1 MIKVNLHGK
10 LGQDIGESWDL
21 EVSSVAEA
29 LNAIEV
35 NTKKLRKYLI
45 NNLDFG
51 YEILINSTPL
61 FSEIPDIK
69 SIEEIKNTE
78 LFMILDQKIETI
90 DIVPCLIGADFLQ
103 GVSNFFTKTIPKL
116 ISSPVGQIVI
126 GGLGLAAGIGV
137 GVAFPSFMPLA
148 VGLGMASIGLISAG
162 TSALLSKPPPNIPFT
177 AKQADPIAGTAGGA
191 NSYLFNGP
199 SNTVGEGGPVP
210 VGYGTLLVGGNN
222 VYGNYNII
230 YKAYVGKY
238 DSVTEQSLLEGDNQ
252 YIFNSRC
259 YLTSQDPLSSIPF

>member
-29 LNAIEV
+29 LRAIEI
-35 NTKKLRKYLI
+35 NTKKLRKYLL
-45 NNLDFG
+45 NNLDYG

-69 SIEEIKNTE
+69 NIEEIKNTE
-78 LFMILDQKIETI
+78 LFIILNEKIETI
-90 DIVPCLIGADFLQ
+90 DIVPCLIGADFWQ
-103 GVSNFFTKTIPKL
+103 SAINFIK
-116 ISSPVGQIVI
+116 SPAGQITI
-126 GGLGLAAGIGV
+126 GAIGLLGGVGIGF
-137 GVAFPSFMPLA
+137 AFPSFTPLGISIG
-148 VGLGMASIGLISAG
+148 VASIGLITNG

-177 AKQADPIAGTAGGA
+177 ARQADPIAGTSAGA
-191 NSYLFNGP
+191 NSYLFSGP

-222 VYGNYNII
+222 VYGNYNIL
-230 YKAYVGKY
+230 YRAYVGKY
-238 DSVTEQSLLEGDNQ
+238 DSVTEQSILEGDNQ

-259 YLTSQDPLSSIPF
+259 YLISQSSLSSIPF

>member
-45 NNLDFG
+45 NNLDCG
-51 YEILINSTPL
+51 YEILINSIPL

-69 SIEEIKNTE
+69 NTEEIKNTE
-78 LFMILDQKIETI
+78 LFMILDKKIETI
-90 DIVPCLIGADFLQ
+90 DIVPCLIGA
-103 GVSNFFTKTIPKL
+103 NFFKSVLNFIKG
-116 ISSPVGQIVI
+116 PVGQIII
-126 GGLGLAAGIGV
+126 GGVGLALGIGI
-137 GVAFPSFMPLA
+137 GVAFPSFTPLA
-148 VGLGMASIGLISAG
+148 VGIGIASIGLIAAG
-162 TSALLSKPPPNIPFT
+162 TSQLLSKPPPNIPFT

-238 DSVTEQSLLEGDNQ
+238 DSVTEQSALEGDNQ

-259 YLTSQDPLSSIPF
+259 YLISQDPLSTIPF

>member
-45 NNLDFG
+45 NNLDYG

-69 SIEEIKNTE
+69 SIEEMKNTE
-78 LFMILDQKIETI
+78 LFMILDEKIQTI
-90 DIVPCLIGADFLQ
+90 DIVPCLIGADIFQ
-103 GVSNFFTKTIPKL
+103 DAINFFK
-116 ISSPVGQIVI
+116 SPVGQITLGAV
-126 GGLGLAAGIGV
+126 GLVAGIGI

-148 VGLGMASIGLISAG
+148 VSIGVASIGLISAG

-177 AKQADPIAGTAGGA
+177 AKQADPIGGTAGGA
-191 NSYLFNGP
+191 NSYLFSGP

-222 VYGNYNII
+222 VYGNYNIL
-230 YKAYVGKY
+230 YRAYVGKY
-238 DSVTEQSLLEGDNQ
+238 DSVTEQSILEGDNQ

-259 YLTSQDPLSSIPF
+259 YLISQNSLSSIPF

>member
-35 NTKKLRKYLI
+35 NTKKLRKYLM
-45 NNLDFG
+45 NNLDYG

-69 SIEEIKNTE
+69 NIDEIKNTE
-78 LFMILDQKIETI
+78 LFIILNEKIETI
-90 DIVPCLIGADFLQ
+90 DIVPCLIGADFFQ
-103 GVSNFFTKTIPKL
+103 SAINFIK
-116 ISSPVGQIVI
+116 SPAGQITIGALGLI
-126 GGLGLAAGIGV
+126 GGVGI
-137 GVAFPSFMPLA
+137 GVAFPSFTPLA
-148 VGLGMASIGLISAG
+148 VSIGVASIGLIAAG
-162 TSALLSKPPPNIPFT
+162 TSELLSKPPPNIPFT

-238 DSVTEQSLLEGDNQ
+238 DSVTEQSILEGDNQ

-259 YLTSQDPLSSIPF
+259 YLISQNSLSSIPF